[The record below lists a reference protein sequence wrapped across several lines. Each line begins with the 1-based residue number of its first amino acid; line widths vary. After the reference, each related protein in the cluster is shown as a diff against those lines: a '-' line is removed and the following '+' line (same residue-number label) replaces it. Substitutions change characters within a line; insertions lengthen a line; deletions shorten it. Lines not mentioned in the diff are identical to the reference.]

1 MKYLLFICGDETLT
15 LSPEQQRAMD
25 EATNRW
31 VSEQERRGARLIGNR
46 LADTTDA
53 TTVRIRDGEVL
64 VTDGPF
70 AETREQIG
78 GFDLIEC
85 ANLDEALEI
94 ARQHPVAALGTI
106 EIRPFW
112 SE

>member
-15 LSPEQQRAMD
+15 LNPEEQRSMD
-25 EATNRW
+25 ESAGQW
-31 VSEQERRGARLIGNR
+31 VTDLEKRGARLAGNR

-53 TTVRIRDGEVL
+53 TTVRVRNGEVL

-78 GFDLIEC
+78 GFDIIEC
-85 ANLDEALEI
+85 ADLDEALEI
-94 ARQHPVAALGTI
+94 ARRHPVAALGTI